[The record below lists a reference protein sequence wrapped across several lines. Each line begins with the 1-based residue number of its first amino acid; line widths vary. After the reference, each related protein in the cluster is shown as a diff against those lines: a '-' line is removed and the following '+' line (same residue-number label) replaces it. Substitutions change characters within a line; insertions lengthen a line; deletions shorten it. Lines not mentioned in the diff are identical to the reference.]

1 MPKCQKCEYCIL
13 ETSGEEENF
22 YGHSYVSDYS
32 EELDCKRRH
41 YKKFK
46 LDEET
51 DCKAFKQREN

>member
-13 ETSGEEENF
+13 ETSGEEESF

-32 EELDCKRRH
+32 EELDCKRGH

-46 LDEET
+46 LDGET
-51 DCKAFKQREN
+51 DCKGI